1 MSFLE
6 FERTRE
12 GHHQS
17 ESNKN
22 IGTVS
27 KAALRKL
34 PRDGGAHNYTGFCSH
49 IVIMT

>member
-1 MSFLE
+1 MIFLE

-34 PRDGGAHNYTGFCSH
+34 PRDTVEH
-49 IVIMT
+49 IITQAFAGTLSL